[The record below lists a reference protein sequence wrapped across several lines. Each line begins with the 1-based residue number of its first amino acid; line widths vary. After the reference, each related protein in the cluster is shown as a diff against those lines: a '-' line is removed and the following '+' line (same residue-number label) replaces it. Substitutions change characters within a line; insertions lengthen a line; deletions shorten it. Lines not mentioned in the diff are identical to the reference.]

1 MNIRPKLRSPPPS
14 SATSPSYSS
23 KTTTSKMPRKSLLRP
38 TLVLTSL
45 LALVAVYS
53 LVFHAPPKY
62 TTATSIDVAGNRGVR
77 FLDRANDAAN
87 NVRIYMYDLPR
98 RFTYGVIESYAAAR
112 GGGPVGDD
120 SLLKYPGNQHSAEW
134 YLFADLNRPSKE
146 RIDSAVTRVMDPKEA
161 DLFYV
166 PFFSSLSL
174 VANPVR
180 SAAGNIGPDKTSYS
194 DEQTQVRIH
203 V

>member
-1 MNIRPKLRSPPPS
+1 
-14 SATSPSYSS
+14 
-23 KTTTSKMPRKSLLRP
+23 
-38 TLVLTSL
+38 
-45 LALVAVYS
+45 
-53 LVFHAPPKY
+53 
-62 TTATSIDVAGNRGVR
+62 
-77 FLDRANDAAN
+77 
-87 NVRIYMYDLPR
+87 MYDLPR

-112 GGGPVGDD
+112 GGEPVADD
-120 SLLKYPGNQHSAEW
+120 ALLKYPGNQHSAEW
-134 YLFADLNRPSKE
+134 YLFADLNRPSEE
-146 RIDSAVTRVMDPKEA
+146 RTDSAVTRVMDPDQA

-180 SAAGNIGPDKTSYS
+180 SAAGNADPERTSYS